1 MPYII
6 DFCSLTQIRKP
17 SGPIRSIRRIQE
29 APYPLTKLQSALNQP
44 PQPSLGLNSN
54 HNSIRAQ
61 SNNSRH
67 SIKPNYLQQQQI
79 HSTSVPKLNSFNDNS
94 SNTGSTKSAPALR
107 YAPHDLSPIN
117 QNVKKSSKFSK
128 SKNNI
133 NSTTEPTTPTN
144 LARQILNNLN
154 IFSHHSTHEPKHDEP
169 STSSNKKGFTMHQN
183 NSHKQS
189 KSKSLSMNSHG
200 SRSMLDIDS
209 QSMNSR
215 RESVDTISTYLSSGS
230 KGSVHKPSYGSVSDL
245 LNCSLGSE
253 NDEVF
258 LSSRSSLSSTMSMN
272 MIIKGSI
279 VGIDPNSDQIS
290 KFVCVVDPPQNV
302 VKPCPICLDE
312 LHRENSSKNPTVS
325 LSRCQHLMHLNCLN
339 ELILSQKSEIQKVLN
354 HKLIHYFIQLINSML
369 FLFAEFVH

>member
-29 APYPLTKLQSALNQP
+29 APYPLTKLQSAINQP

-54 HNSIRAQ
+54 HNSIRVN

-67 SIKPNYLQQQQI
+67 SIKTNYLQQQQI

-94 SNTGSTKSAPALR
+94 SNTGSTKSAPALH
-107 YAPHDLSPIN
+107 YSPNDLPPIN
-117 QNVKKSSKFSK
+117 QNVKKSSKFSSK

-133 NSTTEPTTPTN
+133 NSTTEQTTPTN

-154 IFSHHSTHEPKHDEP
+154 IFSHHSAHEPKDEP
-169 STSSNKKGFTMHQN
+169 STSSNKKGFTMNQN

-189 KSKSLSMNSHG
+189 KKSLSMNSHG

-325 LSRCQHLMHLNCLN
+325 LSRCQHLILLNCLN
-339 ELILSQKSEIQKVLN
+339 ELILSQKSEIQKVE
-354 HKLIHYFIQLINSML
+354 LIIELFII
-369 FLFAEFVH
+369 